1 MSRKSSIE
9 SRIINYFETAP
20 LSNVEIVL
28 GIVKE
33 KVKSRQPKVVGY
45 AKVTRKAKAKKTN
58 PNVATSTTTFPAG
71 NAIVQGAVS

>member
-33 KVKSRQPKVVGY
+33 KVKSRQPAAGPRV
-45 AKVTRKAKAKKTN
+45 ARKAKGKKTN

>member
-33 KVKSRQPKVVGY
+33 KVKSRQPAAGPRV
-45 AKVTRKAKAKKTN
+45 ARKAKAKKTN
-58 PNVATSTTTFPAG
+58 AAASAANYTPTG
-71 NAIVQGAVS
+71 EAITQGAVS